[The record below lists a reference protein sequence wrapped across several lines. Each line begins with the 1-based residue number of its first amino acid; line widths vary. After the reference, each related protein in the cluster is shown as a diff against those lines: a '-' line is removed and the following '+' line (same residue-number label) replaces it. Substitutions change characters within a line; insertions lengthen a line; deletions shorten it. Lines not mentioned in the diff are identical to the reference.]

1 MAELTTNKNY
11 LQPTGFR
18 VIISRQDYPNLEYFA
33 QGVSHPGSTVSPLE
47 LGTPRITSI
56 PLAGDKITYGSLSM
70 DIILD
75 ESMVSYKEMQ
85 GWLEDTINLNQS
97 SNTDASFSPY
107 RDIAVSI
114 LTSHNNSNV
123 QIHYKDCIPT
133 NISAIQLTA
142 NTSTVQFLTFNVEF
156 RFSSFELK

>member
-1 MAELTTNKNY
+1 MAELTSNKNY

-33 QGVSHPGSTVSPLE
+33 QGVSHPGSTVPPLE

-56 PLAGDKITYGSLSM
+56 PLAGDKITYGSLNA

-75 ESMVSYKEMQ
+75 ENMTSYKEMQ
-85 GWLEDTINLNQS
+85 DWLENTINLNQS
-97 SNTDASFSPY
+97 SNTAESFNPY
-107 RDIAVSI
+107 RDITVSI
-114 LTSHNNSNV
+114 LTSHNNANV
-123 QIHYKDCIPT
+123 QIRYKDCIPT

-156 RFSSFELK
+156 RFSSFELI

>member
-56 PLAGDKITYGSLSM
+56 PLAGDKITYGSLTM

-75 ESMVSYKEMQ
+75 EDMKSYKEMQ
-85 GWLEDTINLNQS
+85 GWLEDTINLNQTSNAES
-97 SNTDASFSPY
+97 SFNPY
-107 RDIAVSI
+107 RDVTVSI
-114 LTSHNNSNV
+114 LTSHNNPNT
-123 QIHYKDCIPT
+123 QILYKDCIPT
-133 NISAIQLTA
+133 NISSLQLTA
-142 NTSTVQFLTFNVEF
+142 NTTTVQFLTFNVEF
-156 RFSSFELK
+156 RFSSFELR

>member
-56 PLAGDKITYGSLSM
+56 PLAGDKITYGSLTM

-75 ESMVSYKEMQ
+75 EDMRSYKEMQ
-85 GWLEDTINLNQS
+85 GWLEDTINLNQTSNAES
-97 SNTDASFSPY
+97 SFNPY
-107 RDIAVSI
+107 RDVTVSI
-114 LTSHNNSNV
+114 LTSHNNPNT
-123 QIHYKDCIPT
+123 QILYKDCIPT
-133 NISAIQLTA
+133 NISSLQLTA
-142 NTSTVQFLTFNVEF
+142 NTTTVQFLTFNVEF
-156 RFSSFELK
+156 RFSSFELR

>member
-18 VIISRQDYPNLEYFA
+18 VIISRQNYPNLEYFA
-33 QGVSHPGSTVSPLE
+33 QGVTHPGSTVSPLE

-56 PLAGDKITYGSLSM
+56 PLAGDKITYGSLAL

-75 ESMVSYKEMQ
+75 ENMTSYKEMQ
-85 GWLEDTINLNQS
+85 DWLENTLSLNQT
-97 SNTDASFSPY
+97 SNTDAKFNPY
-107 RDIAVSI
+107 QDITVGI
-114 LTSHNNSNV
+114 LSSHNNENI
-123 QIHYKDCIPT
+123 QIRYKDCIPT
-133 NISAIQLTA
+133 NISSIALTA

-156 RFSSFELK
+156 RFSTFEIK